1 MESFLKI
8 ISRQLTVVQ
17 GVWHDLEGRG
27 YMTLRPRILTE
38 RLARVFRA
46 LYPLPGMA
54 HGSKL
59 LHQHRANVR
68 ATVSLPQIQY
78 SLKNIKPLLMVILRL
93 QKQSVFK
100 QKTLCFSNP
109 GFDKKIQVLGAVQV
123 LESQVFPPSPQLG
136 THIRRCSKTILPMP

>member
-1 MESFLKI
+1 
-8 ISRQLTVVQ
+8 
-17 GVWHDLEGRG
+17 
-27 YMTLRPRILTE
+27 MTLRPRILTE
-38 RLARVFRA
+38 RLARVFRS

-59 LHQHRANVR
+59 LHQHTNVR

-100 QKTLCFSNP
+100 QKTLCFLNSGFFSFVKWLIGGVGGGWGVPPDPGDQRVRTKKFWGPNP
-109 GFDKKIQVLGAVQV
+109 YGSGAVWGIV
-123 LESQVFPPSPQLG
+123 IYSPKNWEY
-136 THIRRCSKTILPMP
+136 IMN

>member
-1 MESFLKI
+1 
-8 ISRQLTVVQ
+8 
-17 GVWHDLEGRG
+17 
-27 YMTLRPRILTE
+27 MTLRPRILTE

-123 LESQVFPPSPQLG
+123 LESQVFPPSPQLAHEYATLFQNYPSYALTRLHPQG
-136 THIRRCSKTILPMP
+136 EVAL

>member
-1 MESFLKI
+1 
-8 ISRQLTVVQ
+8 
-17 GVWHDLEGRG
+17 
-27 YMTLRPRILTE
+27 MTLRPRILTE

-46 LYPLPGMA
+46 LYPLEGWLM
-54 HGSKL
+54 GSKL

-68 ATVSLPQIQY
+68 ATV

-136 THIRRCSKTILPMP
+136 TNIRRCSKTILPMP

>member
-1 MESFLKI
+1 
-8 ISRQLTVVQ
+8 
-17 GVWHDLEGRG
+17 
-27 YMTLRPRILTE
+27 MTLRPRILTE
-38 RLARVFRA
+38 RVARVFRA

-54 HGSKL
+54 YGSKL

-109 GFDKKIQVLGAVQV
+109 GFDKKSKFQ
-123 LESQVFPPSPQLG
+123 EPP
-136 THIRRCSKTILPMP
+136 KF

>member
-1 MESFLKI
+1 
-8 ISRQLTVVQ
+8 
-17 GVWHDLEGRG
+17 
-27 YMTLRPRILTE
+27 MTLRPRILTE

-123 LESQVFPPSPQLG
+123 LESQVCPPARAPAHEYTTLIKNYPSYALTCLICNPQ
-136 THIRRCSKTILPMP
+136 

>member
-1 MESFLKI
+1 
-8 ISRQLTVVQ
+8 
-17 GVWHDLEGRG
+17 
-27 YMTLRPRILTE
+27 MTLRPRILPE

-100 QKTLCFSNP
+100 QKTLVFQILGLTSFWSRPSFRKPSLPARPRTGARIYDADQKLPFLCP
-109 GFDKKIQVLGAVQV
+109 KRIIEYQVY
-123 LESQVFPPSPQLG
+123 
-136 THIRRCSKTILPMP
+136 

>member
-1 MESFLKI
+1 
-8 ISRQLTVVQ
+8 
-17 GVWHDLEGRG
+17 
-27 YMTLRPRILTE
+27 MTLRPRILTE
-38 RLARVFRA
+38 RLARVFRS

-59 LHQHRANVR
+59 LHQHTNVR

-109 GFDKKIQVLGAVQV
+109 GFDKK
-123 LESQVFPPSPQLG
+123 
-136 THIRRCSKTILPMP
+136 SKF